1 MMTNQQPKKNYS
13 DEFKR
18 DAIRLLETSG
28 KSVSEIER
36 DLGITHGLLRKWRRR
51 FQVNTETDTLELSD
65 VEQLRSELRE
75 LKRELEI
82 TRMER
87 DILKKTVGIFSKD
100 QQR

>member
-1 MMTNQQPKKNYS
+1 MTSQKLKKSYS

-18 DAIRLLETSG
+18 DAIHLLETSG
-28 KSVSEIER
+28 KSVSAIER
-36 DLGITHGLLRKWRRR
+36 ELGISQGLLRRWKKR
-51 FQVNTETDTLELSD
+51 FQVNTETESLELSD
-65 VEQLRSELRE
+65 MEQLRNEVRA

-100 QQR
+100 HQR

>member
-1 MMTNQQPKKNYS
+1 MISKKTPRSYS
-13 DEFKR
+13 DEFKK
-18 DAIRLLETSG
+18 DAVHLLETSG
-28 KSVSEIER
+28 KSKAAISRE
-36 DLGITHGLLRKWRRR
+36 LGIPNGLLGRWHRR
-51 FQVNTETDTLELSD
+51 FRINEETDTLELSD
-65 VEQLRSELRE
+65 IEQLRKEMRD